1 MTSQRSFRLLR
12 AELWDQEAVDSEADV
27 DVAPRAGKNSWT
39 TLVTGRNGSGKSR
52 LLSAIAGGFDALD
65 GRQIRNRQPIALEYL
80 LGERECAFRASSTKV
95 AAFLDGRPVAA
106 EKLPRPGA
114 VVAATS
120 SAFDKFH
127 LPREARLLEPNVTES
142 SYRYL
147 GLKDGRGRV
156 SARAGV
162 FRALEQLFDASDEE
176 LYRRQRVAD
185 VFRYLGY
192 SPTVEVTYAW
202 TYRGKDLAREAGTDL
217 IRAVERYLEDAK
229 SRGIGAVRAAIP
241 KYFFEDERA
250 ARELAASIDLL
261 RGFSD
266 GRKVRLV
273 ADFRRPNSRGEDQ
286 LRMAR
291 QLTRAGIIQMMEV
304 TLRREASG
312 RRVEITDASSGELSL
327 VVTLLGIASSIEDGS
342 LILIDEPEISLHPQ
356 WQSEY
361 LERLTEAFSAFR
373 GCHFMIATHSPA
385 LVAGAGHEQ
394 TNIVNLEKP
403 GEATSESSSGRSV
416 DEVLLRT
423 FGVVTK
429 NSLHLRDLLVAALR
443 GAEDGE
449 LALAKYD
456 EEMAALQEVRPELPS
471 EDPTGK
477 IIDSLIRMRSQ
488 LAEKSMLWS

>member
-1 MTSQRSFRLLR
+1 MSSTQPFRLLR
-12 AELWDQEAVDSEADV
+12 AELWDQEDVEINV
-27 DVAPRAGKNSWT
+27 DVAPRAGDGSWT

-52 LLSAIAGGFDALD
+52 LLSAIAGAFDALD
-65 GRQIRNRQPIALEYL
+65 GRHLRNRRPIALEYR
-80 LGERECAFRASSTKV
+80 LGEMECAFRVEGSKV
-95 AAFLDGRPVAA
+95 AAYIDGRRVEA
-106 EKLPRPGA
+106 ERLPRPGT
-114 VVAATS
+114 VVAATA

-127 LPREARLLEPNVTES
+127 LPREARLSDPNSTES

-162 FRALEQLFDASDEE
+162 FRALEQLFDVSDEE
-176 LYRRQRVAD
+176 LHRRQRVSD

-202 TYRGKDLAREAGTDL
+202 TFRGRDLAEEAGADST
-217 IRAVERYLEDAK
+217 RAVERYLDDAK
-229 SRGIGAVRAAIP
+229 SRRGGATRASVP
-241 KYFFEDERA
+241 NYFFEDA
-250 ARELAASIDLL
+250 LVARELAASVDLL
-261 RGFSD
+261 REFSD
-266 GRKVRLV
+266 GREVRLV
-273 ADFRRPNSRGEDQ
+273 ADYRKPNPRGEDQ

-291 QLTRAGIIQMMEV
+291 QLTRAGIVQMAEV
-304 TLRREASG
+304 TLWRESSG

-361 LERLTEAFSAFR
+361 LGRLTKAFSAFR
-373 GCHFMIATHSPA
+373 DCHFVIATHSPT
-385 LVAGAGHEQ
+385 LVAGAGPEL
-394 TNIVNLEKP
+394 TNIVNLETP
-403 GEATSESSSGRSV
+403 NAATGQHPSGRSV
-416 DEVLLRT
+416 DEVLFST

-456 EEMAALQEVRPELPS
+456 EEMAALQAARPELPS
-471 EDPTGK
+471 QDPAGEL
-477 IIDSLIRMRSQ
+477 IDSLVRIRTQ
-488 LAEKSMLWS
+488 LAEKGVS